1 MVAKQRNFAS
11 LYLTEEGL
19 KKEEV
24 DLAKFSYN
32 EVDAVKHF
40 EGTHPQC
47 MQSLIDKLSWKV
59 DVNENEINMKFKDR
73 LLYAF
78 EKTFGY
84 RLFEYKNF
92 TKI

>member
-1 MVAKQRNFAS
+1 
-11 LYLTEEGL
+11 
-19 KKEEV
+19 
-24 DLAKFSYN
+24 
-32 EVDAVKHF
+32 
-40 EGTHPQC
+40 